1 MSKTAFII
9 LRYMPGSIN
18 TLYKYSSDLNRSEAT
33 ILSSSSKKTHLL
45 RYGRWVRNKH
55 IGREMMILSF
65 RIKLGK
71 VFTENAWVH
80 QYNNLALIWV
90 DVLGVHF
97 EMVGAETTPHPTPTP
112 YHYHPH
118 PHTHCL
124 KLFRI
129 MLEM

>member
-1 MSKTAFII
+1 MGQEQT
-9 LRYMPGSIN
+9 Y
-18 TLYKYSSDLNRSEAT
+18 
-33 ILSSSSKKTHLL
+33 
-45 RYGRWVRNKH
+45 WQRNDD
-55 IGREMMILSF
+55 I
-65 RIKLGK
+65 
-71 VFTENAWVH
+71 V
-80 QYNNLALIWV
+80 
-90 DVLGVHF
+90 F